1 MRVSCVDN
9 DFLRLRFCES
19 EVSCVQAGKAST
31 EGVVGRPTT
40 RGIIRLLHI
49 MILDRDKIGQ
59 EGAAMGLTQFF
70 KGLPFELTDAFAT
83 QTQDFGNFL

>member
-19 EVSCVQAGKAST
+19 EVCCVQGGKAST

-40 RGIIRLLHI
+40 RSTVRLL
-49 MILDRDKIGQ
+49 Q
-59 EGAAMGLTQFF
+59 
-70 KGLPFELTDAFAT
+70 
-83 QTQDFGNFL
+83 